1 MLSQWQKYRKK
12 EEEIYQALAVK
23 AGKVANASVEVLRSK
38 ENTIIFSGLMS
49 NNNNFHSDGLRHHWQ
64 RFLRQEGRE
73 RW

>member
-1 MLSQWQKYRKK
+1 M
-12 EEEIYQALAVK
+12 AVK

-49 NNNNFHSDGLRHHWQ
+49 NNNNSHSDGLSHHCQ